1 MKDRWTDGWIDVRN
15 RQDNGE
21 RAPPQVF
28 PPRLLLFADAVCVFF
43 GALWAWCYSLSVKVP
58 SCLRLFRRSLFF
70 PGLAVWYPV
79 NLLSKTKT
87 GGQLIALTSRSK
99 WTRPDLIST
108 SGECSLFF
116 FCLLVLT
123 IDHHRGN
130 GGGGWMTLT
139 EAWRLKSG
147 FSSRHFLLLGSRDSE
162 DCFAQRKDKELPQK
176 TATVSLHWIFVTT
189 CQEIMFCNLQLWL
202 WGAGSGVQLEEGDFV
217 IFLTRWVKIKIFS
230 S

>member
-1 MKDRWTDGWIDVRN
+1 MDRWTDGRTDGWTDVRS

-43 GALWAWCYSLSVKVP
+43 SERCGLDVILFLLKSLRVSVSSAGV
-58 SCLRLFRRSLFF
+58 FF
-70 PGLAVWYPV
+70 SPGLAVWYPV

-108 SGECSLFF
+108 LGECSLFF

-130 GGGGWMTLT
+130 GGGGWMESHWGL
-139 EAWRLKSG
+139 EIEKWFQLKALPAAWLSG
-147 FSSRHFLLLGSRDSE
+147 LRGLFRSE
-162 DCFAQRKDKELPQK
+162 KR
-176 TATVSLHWIFVTT
+176 
-189 CQEIMFCNLQLWL
+189 
-202 WGAGSGVQLEEGDFV
+202 
-217 IFLTRWVKIKIFS
+217 
-230 S
+230 